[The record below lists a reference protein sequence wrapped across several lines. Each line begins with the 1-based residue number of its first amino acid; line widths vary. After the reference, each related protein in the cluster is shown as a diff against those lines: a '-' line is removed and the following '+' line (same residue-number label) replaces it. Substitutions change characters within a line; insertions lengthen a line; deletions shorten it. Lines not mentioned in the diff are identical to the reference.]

1 MYWNRPQLVPFNAGS
16 GGGAGSQP
24 QPPPP
29 NPLVLNRQ
37 NNTAGLWNGGNITL
51 TPSGLTNPTATWRSP
66 TFDLRPDLPFLSQG
80 NAESTPVYRSK
91 TGDWGSL
98 WLLVD
103 GLDQNFGGGFGFT
116 GLKVTY
122 QERVSPIDPTLVRN
136 VNDPIDIT
144 GEFAVNSTLPASER
158 QQGALL
164 QFKPTNDVDPVRY
177 WQVVLR
183 FEWSVT
189 FTNPVQLRIQASYY

>member
-1 MYWNRPQLVPFNAGS
+1 M
-16 GGGAGSQP
+16 
-24 QPPPP
+24 
-29 NPLVLNRQ
+29 
-37 NNTAGLWNGGNITL
+37 
-51 TPSGLTNPTATWRSP
+51 
-66 TFDLRPDLPFLSQG
+66 
-80 NAESTPVYRSK
+80 
-91 TGDWGSL
+91 
-98 WLLVD
+98 
-103 GLDQNFGGGFGFT
+103 
-116 GLKVTY
+116 KVTY

-144 GEFAVNSTLPASER
+144 GEFAVNSSLPANER